1 MTTMIGMEFELSQLF
16 FKNREDTRS
25 RWFKMIFVTGWKSLN
40 PLKGVTDHHRQKVKK
55 NRQDVDP
62 QTLFDIGS

>member
-1 MTTMIGMEFELSQLF
+1 
-16 FKNREDTRS
+16 
-25 RWFKMIFVTGWKSLN
+25 MIFVTGWKSLN